1 MNSSIFSLG
10 GVSVDT
16 GDKICPVCKRP
27 NEAQVLECAY
37 CGAPLEGGKMDPTT
51 EKMMNVTLPLSG
63 LDASSESDRLS
74 SAIPTGSIAIYIR
87 GETKPIAVTAQGEF
101 ILGRH
106 VTEGIDNVIDL
117 TPYGG
122 LEKGVSR
129 KHAIIRKIDIGYEIV
144 DLYSTNGTWVN
155 EKRLLPNKAY
165 VLDSGIHIRLGQL
178 LLVTIFGRINGS

>member
-1 MNSSIFSLG
+1 M
-10 GVSVDT
+10 DT
-16 GDKICPVCKRP
+16 GNKICPVCEHP
-27 NEAQVLECAY
+27 NKAEALECAD
-37 CGAPLEGGKMDPTT
+37 CGAPLEGGKRDLTT
-51 EKMMNVTLPLSG
+51 EKMKNVTLSLSG
-63 LDASSESDRLS
+63 LDESSESDRLR
-74 SAIPTGSIAIYIR
+74 SAIPSGSIAIYIL

-144 DLYSTNGTWVN
+144 DLYSTNGTWLS

-178 LLVTIFGRINGS
+178 LLVTNFWPNERIVISGNETPDG

>member
-1 MNSSIFSLG
+1 MDIE
-10 GVSVDT
+10 
-16 GDKICPVCKRP
+16 DKVCPVCKRT
-27 NEAQVLECAY
+27 NEAEALECAY
-37 CGAPLEGGKMDPTT
+37 CGVPLEGGKRDPTT
-51 EKMMNVTLPLSG
+51 EKMRNVSLPLSG
-63 LDASSESDRLS
+63 SAESSENDRLG
-74 SAIPTGSIAIYIR
+74 SAIPNGSIAIFIL
-87 GETKPIAVTAQGEF
+87 GETKPIVVTAQGEF

-106 VTEGIDNVIDL
+106 VSEGIDNTIDL

-178 LLVTIFGRINGS
+178 LLVSIFGRVNGS

>member
-1 MNSSIFSLG
+1 M
-10 GVSVDT
+10 DT
-16 GDKICPVCKRP
+16 GNKICPVCEHP
-27 NEAQVLECAY
+27 NKAEALECAD
-37 CGAPLEGGKMDPTT
+37 CGAPLEGGKRDLTT
-51 EKMMNVTLPLSG
+51 EKMKNVTLSLSG
-63 LDASSESDRLS
+63 LDESSESDRLS
-74 SAIPTGSIAIYIR
+74 SAIPSGSIAIYIL

-117 TPYGG
+117 TSYGG

-144 DLYSTNGTWVN
+144 DLYSTNGTWLS

-178 LLVTIFGRINGS
+178 LLVTIFGRMNGS

>member
-1 MNSSIFSLG
+1 M
-10 GVSVDT
+10 DT
-16 GDKICPVCKRP
+16 GDKICPVCERP

-51 EKMMNVTLPLSG
+51 EKMKNVTLPLSG
-63 LDASSESDRLS
+63 QDASSESDRLS

-106 VTEGIDNVIDL
+106 VTEGIDNIIDL

-165 VLDSGIHIRLGQL
+165 VLDSGIHIRLGQQ
-178 LLVTIFGRINGS
+178 LLVTIFGRMNGS

>member
-1 MNSSIFSLG
+1 MDIR
-10 GVSVDT
+10 
-16 GDKICPVCKRP
+16 DKICPVCKRP
-27 NEAQVLECAY
+27 NEAQAVECAF
-37 CGAPLEGGKMDPTT
+37 CGAPLEGVIRDPTT
-51 EKMMNVTLPLSG
+51 EKMKNVTLSQSG

-74 SAIPTGSIAIYIR
+74 SAIPTGSIAIYIL
-87 GETKPIAVTAQGEF
+87 GETKPIAVTAQEEF

-117 TPYGG
+117 TPCGG

-129 KHAIIRKIDIGYEIV
+129 KHVIIRKIDIGYEIV

-178 LLVTIFGRINGS
+178 LLVTISGRMNGS